1 MIINA
6 AIRSTKKRSPEGYT
20 HTCCTMGM
28 ERERTRT
35 DEKKKSLSK
44 RIVILTHKIPVRVC
58 MCVCVCLE
66 AREREREGK
75 IEDKSHTIETTC
87 PLDGVVGAPKAK
99 VDRNSETHRGGTC
112 DDNR

>member
-35 DEKKKSLSK
+35 DEKKKKSFKKNCNPHTQDSCACLY
-44 RIVILTHKIPVRVC
+44 V
-58 MCVCVCLE
+58 CVCVWKQ
-66 AREREREGK
+66 EREREGK